1 MRKWLKGVWIT
12 FILLLLVF
20 ASLAMSKE
28 YAKSYV
34 RQSVKEEILKEP
46 NKEELTYEVPSGNY
60 LSITGEE
67 DGGDD
72 GVLDSWIKIAGYAG
86 GNAGKT
92 EKLHL
97 VGRLKIPSLN
107 IEEPI
112 WKENS
117 SLAMRYGVILMDDR
131 PGLGCE
137 GNAVIVGHRNTVT
150 HTIFDKLPKIKKGD
164 TAIVIYPDG
173 EEQRYRVNG
182 TYYCSPYEL
191 QNYVGSSPDHPVM
204 ITLVTCAR
212 EKGNSWRFIATL
224 VPE

>member
-20 ASLAMSKE
+20 ASLAISKE

>member
-34 RQSVKEEILKEP
+34 RQSVKEDILKEP
-46 NKEELTYEVPSGNY
+46 NNEDLTYEVPSGNY